1 MAEEAHEHPHPNYMA
16 VFYTLFALTVAEV
29 GVTMLPYMQEH
40 EGIMIAILL
49 AMALTKAG
57 MVALYFMHLKY
68 DNIVLSIIAGVPLL
82 LVAIAVSVLAYEYA
96 NYTPADPS
104 GGAAAAASA
113 TPEAH

>member
-1 MAEEAHEHPHPNYMA
+1 GTDGAGPFPYT
-16 VFYTLFALTVAEV
+16 TLFRS
-29 GVTMLPYMQEH
+29 YMQEH
-40 EGIMIAILL
+40 EGLMIGILL

-96 NYTPADPS
+96 NYTPADPDRKS
-104 GGAAAAASA
+104 TRLNSSHLGIS
-113 TPEAH
+113 